1 MTRDNDNN
9 IYRLITK
16 AAALFGGVQVTSILC
31 SVVRTKLIAVWLG
44 STGVGIIGLYN
55 TAIETVMALT
65 GLGIR
70 SSSVREI
77 SEANASD
84 NPQKL
89 SQVVT
94 VVKRWSWFVGLLG
107 AAVMISLAPLLSRWT
122 FGDDKHI
129 WGFVW
134 LSCTLLFNA
143 LLSGEQ
149 AILQGTRQL
158 RKLAKC
164 SVYGAIAALVT
175 TVPLYYFGGIDG
187 IVPALIVYVAVT
199 YLVTLLYRN
208 KDVPTARLSV
218 RQTARS
224 GKEMVV
230 LGIFMTVSSFITT
243 LFSYIF
249 SAYLNYKSG
258 ESTVGYYQAG
268 FTLMNKYVGLIFAAM
283 AMEYYPRLAGISH
296 DTPLMSRYVGQQN
309 EMMQLM
315 LLPIIALFIVL
326 HPLIVRLLYTA
337 EFYTINDY
345 LLLAIQ
351 GIPYKA
357 ISWSIGFVLLAK
369 GDGKLYFITELLSDS
384 ITFVLNIIGYEY
396 WGLQGV
402 GASYTIGF
410 ILYLVIIYVACRH
423 KYGIE
428 PGKKSWRAT
437 VITIA
442 ATTVLYI
449 AYLFV
454 PILAWV
460 LAGIT
465 VVISCFMLYRKW
477 KSSVDEAH

>member
-16 AAALFGGVQVTSILC
+16 AAALFGGVQVTGILC
-31 SVVRTKLIAVWLG
+31 SVIRTKLIAVWLG
-44 STGVGIIGLYN
+44 SAGVGIIGLYN
-55 TAIETVMALT
+55 TAIETIMALT

-77 SEANASD
+77 SEAEASGD
-84 NPQKL
+84 RHAL
-89 SQVVT
+89 SQVAT

-107 AAVMISLAPLLSRWT
+107 AVVMISMAPLLSRWT

-129 WGFVW
+129 WGFVF

-158 RKLAKC
+158 RKLAKS

-175 TVPLYYFGGIDG
+175 SIPFYYFGKTDG
-187 IVPALIVYVAVT
+187 IVPALIAYAAVT
-199 YLVTLLYRN
+199 CLVTLLYRN
-208 KDVPTARLSV
+208 KDIPTANLTLQ
-218 RQTARS
+218 QTAQR
-224 GKEMVV
+224 GKEMVK

-283 AMEYYPRLAGISH
+283 AMEYYPRLAGVSH
-296 DTPLMSRYVGQQN
+296 NTSLISRYVGQQN

-326 HPLIVRLLYTA
+326 HPLMVRILYTT
-337 EFYTINDY
+337 EFYAINDY

-351 GIPYKA
+351 GMPYKA

-384 ITFVLNIIGYEY
+384 ITFGLNMAGYEY

-410 ILYLVIIYVACRH
+410 ILYLVIIYVACRR

-428 PGKKSWRAT
+428 PGKKSWSAT
-437 VITIA
+437 AITIV
-442 ATTVLYI
+442 TTTLLYV

-454 PILAWV
+454 PVLAWI

-465 VVISCFMLYRKW
+465 VVISGFMLYRKW
-477 KSSVDEAH
+477 KTPAGEAQ